1 MSNPT
6 IHLERIELGEY
17 ANDGTGDDLRTA
29 FEKVNKSFDTITAR
43 FPSPLSED
51 TAPKLGGNLDL
62 NGKDLLSNGTIS
74 IRPGGNGLVVVGR
87 VTAEK
92 FYGKISDIS
101 DHKLDELS
109 DVTIPQDL
117 VAGQSLVWNGTEWA
131 PGNVD
136 ARLTGVDGGGAASIY
151 VQDEG
156 EFIDGG
162 RAVPQ

>member
-1 MSNPT
+1 MT
-6 IHLERIELGEY
+6 ISLERINLGEY

-29 FEKVNKSFDTITAR
+29 FEKVKINFDTIESR

-51 TAPKLGGNLDL
+51 PAPRLGGNLNL
-62 NGKDLLSNGTIS
+62 NGKNLLSNGTVTIQT
-74 IRPGGNGLVVVGR
+74 GGNGLVVIGK

-109 DVTIPQDL
+109 DVVIPTD
-117 VAGQSLVWNGTEWA
+117 VAAGQSLVWNGTEWA

-136 ARLTGVDGGGAASIY
+136 ARLTGVDGGGAATVY

-162 RAVPQ
+162 FAIS